1 MIPLILHQI
10 WYQGIDNIRQPYKDC
25 FINTIKYLKN
35 TKWDHQF
42 WYKERIEDF
51 IQNNYSNYWDLY
63 NNCNV
68 FIQKLDIA
76 RYLILYHYGG
86 CYMDMDMEMIKD
98 FSILI
103 EPTDSLIVSNRSIN
117 IINNGILFSSPK
129 NIFWIYF
136 LEDIRKKIN
145 KFKFYKY
152 LNVTLST
159 GPINFNNFIN
169 KNKHIYKIKIL
180 EYKYLEPCE
189 SKYNQNI
196 TKEAFVINNF
206 ANSWMSPFEK
216 IIIFLYTKRK
226 FILILLFISIICML
240 ISFCNRNK

>member
-25 FINTIKYLKN
+25 FINTIIYLKN

-42 WYKERIEDF
+42 WDKEHIEDF

-63 NNCNV
+63 NNYNV

-117 IINNGILFSSPK
+117 IINNGILFSNPK

-159 GPINFNNFIN
+159 
-169 KNKHIYKIKIL
+169 
-180 EYKYLEPCE
+180 
-189 SKYNQNI
+189 
-196 TKEAFVINNF
+196 
-206 ANSWMSPFEK
+206 
-216 IIIFLYTKRK
+216 
-226 FILILLFISIICML
+226 
-240 ISFCNRNK
+240 